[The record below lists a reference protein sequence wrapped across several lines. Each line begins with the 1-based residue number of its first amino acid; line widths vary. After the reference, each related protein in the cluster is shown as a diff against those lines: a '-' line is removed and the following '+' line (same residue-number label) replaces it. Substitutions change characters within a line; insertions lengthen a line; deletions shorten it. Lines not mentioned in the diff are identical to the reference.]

1 MIWVWFGY
9 NLEKPVISVMQ
20 IFSEAEPMA
29 VEEKM
34 NKETVTAKRRG
45 GRRLLTLSLIIN
57 IALASAFGYMYSLN
71 QRTSSEAAEYVST
84 LNQLAERTVQLEQQ
98 LNMSTSQLDYYKEL
112 ANYYAATAEAQ
123 GNASGIIGE
132 ASIPILAVQT
142 TQTLFQTS
150 YRGHVLRGDVELAE
164 GQGRVLVNTEVLN
177 GMDIQT
183 SVRTA
188 AAVVEKLTGASFG
201 RTDII
206 LTITSE
212 VTVDA
217 VDGPSAGAAITVAL
231 LAALRR
237 VEVMEGVYIT
247 GTVNSD
253 GSIGNVG
260 GVPYK
265 ALAAA
270 EEGAETVIVPAGQGT
285 VTLYEPKTIQRG
297 RLTITTYEMVTKTL
311 EEYLGENGYTVKVV
325 EAASVL
331 KAYEAF
337 TGQIL

>member
-1 MIWVWFGY
+1 M
-9 NLEKPVISVMQ
+9 EE
-20 IFSEAEPMA
+20 EAHM
-29 VEEKM
+29 
-34 NKETVTAKRRG
+34 ETVKAERSG
-45 GRRLLTLSLIIN
+45 GRRLLTLSIIIN
-57 IALASAFGYMYSLN
+57 IALASACGYMYSLN

-98 LNMSTSQLDYYKEL
+98 LNMSSSQLEYYKEL
-112 ANYYAATAEAQ
+112 ANHYAAAAEAR
-123 GNASGIIGE
+123 GNATGIIGE

-150 YRGHVLRGDVELAE
+150 YLGHVLRADVELAE
-164 GQGRVLVNTEVLN
+164 GHGRVLVNTEVLN

-188 AAVVEKLTGASFG
+188 AAVVETLTGASFG
-201 RTDII
+201 NTDII

-231 LAALRR
+231 LAALQR
-237 VEVMEGVYIT
+237 VEVNEGVYIT
-247 GTVNSD
+247 GTINSD
-253 GSIGNVG
+253 GSVGKVG

-270 EEGAETVIVPAGQGT
+270 EEGAETVIVPPGQGA
-285 VTLYEPKTIQRG
+285 VTLYEPKTIKLG
-297 RLTITTYEMVTKTL
+297 RSTLTTYERVTVSL
-311 EEYLGENGYTVKVV
+311 EEYLMENGYTVDIV
-325 EAASVL
+325 EAASVVE
-331 KAYEAF
+331 AYIEF
-337 TGQIL
+337 TGQPL

>member
-1 MIWVWFGY
+1 
-9 NLEKPVISVMQ
+9 
-20 IFSEAEPMA
+20 MA
-29 VEEKM
+29 TEGDAHT
-34 NKETVTAKRRG
+34 ETVKRSG
-45 GRRLLTLSLIIN
+45 GRRLLALSLILN
-57 IALASAFGYMYSLN
+57 IALASACGYMYSLN
-71 QRTSSEAAEYVST
+71 QRTSSEAEEYVST
-84 LNQLAERTVQLEQQ
+84 LNQLAERTVQLEQR
-98 LNMSTSQLDYYKEL
+98 LNMSTSQLEYYKEL
-112 ANYYAATAEAQ
+112 ANHYASAAAAQ
-123 GNASGIIGE
+123 GNASGIIGG

-142 TQTLFQTS
+142 SQTLFQTS
-150 YRGHVLRGDVELAE
+150 YRGHVLRADVELVE

-188 AAVVEKLTGASFG
+188 ATVVETLTGASFG
-201 RTDII
+201 STDII
-206 LTITSE
+206 LTITSD

-237 VEVMEGVYIT
+237 VDVREGVYIT

-253 GSIGNVG
+253 GSIGRVG

-270 EEGAETVIVPAGQGT
+270 EEGAETVVVPPGQGT
-285 VTLYEPKTIQRG
+285 VTVYEPRTIQRG
-297 RLTITTYEMVTKTL
+297 RFTITTYEIVSMTL
-311 EEYLGENGYTVKVV
+311 EEYLGESGYTVDVV

-331 KAYEAF
+331 EAYEAF
-337 TGQIL
+337 TGQTLRTQP

>member
-1 MIWVWFGY
+1 MAI
-9 NLEKPVISVMQ
+9 EE
-20 IFSEAEPMA
+20 EA
-29 VEEKM
+29 
-34 NKETVTAKRRG
+34 NQETFTAKRSRG
-45 GRRLLTLSLIIN
+45 NRLLTLSLIIN
-57 IALASAFGYMYSLN
+57 IALASACGYMYSLN

-84 LNQLAERTVQLEQQ
+84 LNQLAERTVQLEQR
-98 LNMSTSQLDYYKEL
+98 LNMSTSQLEYYKEL
-112 ANYYAATAEAQ
+112 ANYYAASAEAQ

-132 ASIPILAVQT
+132 AGIPILAVQT

-150 YRGHVLRGDVELAE
+150 YRGYVLRADVKLAE

-188 AAVVEKLTGASFG
+188 AAVVEALTGASFG
-201 RTDII
+201 NTDII
-206 LTITSE
+206 LTITSD

-237 VEVMEGVYIT
+237 VDVMEGVYIT
-247 GTVNSD
+247 GTINSD
-253 GSIGNVG
+253 GSVGKVG

-270 EEGAETVIVPAGQGT
+270 EEGAETVIVPAGQGM
-285 VTLYEPKTIQRG
+285 VTLYEPKTIQLG
-297 RLTITTYEMVTKTL
+297 RRILTIYEKVIMTL
-311 EEYLGENGYTVKVV
+311 EEYLLENGYAVRVV
-325 EAASVL
+325 EADSVL
-331 KAYEAF
+331 EAYMEF
-337 TGQIL
+337 TGQPL

>member
-1 MIWVWFGY
+1 MTM
-9 NLEKPVISVMQ
+9 EE
-20 IFSEAEPMA
+20 EAHTE
-29 VEEKM
+29 
-34 NKETVTAKRRG
+34 TAKAVG
-45 GRRLLTLSLIIN
+45 GRRLLALSIILN
-57 IALASAFGYMYSLN
+57 IALASACGYMYNLN
-71 QRTSSEAAEYVST
+71 QRISNEAEEYVST
-84 LNQLAERTVQLEQQ
+84 LNQLAERTVQLEQR
-98 LNMSTSQLDYYKEL
+98 LNMSTSQLNYYKEL
-112 ANYYAATAEAQ
+112 ANQYATAATSR

-150 YRGHVLRGDVELAE
+150 YQGHVLRADVELME

-188 AAVVEKLTGASFG
+188 AAVVEALTGASFAS
-201 RTDII
+201 TDII
-206 LTITSE
+206 LTITSD

-231 LAALRR
+231 LAAIRR
-237 VEVMEGVYIT
+237 VEVKPGVYIT
-247 GTVNSD
+247 GTINSD
-253 GSIGNVG
+253 GSIGRVG

-270 EEGAETVIVPAGQGT
+270 EEGAETVVVPTGQGT
-285 VTLYEPKTIQRG
+285 VTMYEPKTTQRG

-311 EEYLGENGYTVKVV
+311 EEYLSENGYPVNVL

-331 KAYEAF
+331 EAYEAF
-337 TGQIL
+337 TGQPL

>member
-1 MIWVWFGY
+1 MAI
-9 NLEKPVISVMQ
+9 EE
-20 IFSEAEPMA
+20 EA
-29 VEEKM
+29 
-34 NKETVTAKRRG
+34 NQETFIAKRSRG
-45 GRRLLTLSLIIN
+45 NRLLTLSLIIN
-57 IALASAFGYMYSLN
+57 IALASSCGYMYSLN
-71 QRTSSEAAEYVST
+71 QRTSGEAAEYVST
-84 LNQLAERTVQLEQQ
+84 LNQLAERTVQLEQR
-98 LNMSTSQLDYYKEL
+98 LNMSTGQLEYYKEL
-112 ANYYAATAEAQ
+112 ANYYATSAETQ

-150 YRGHVLRGDVELAE
+150 YRGYVLRADVELAE

-188 AAVVEKLTGASFG
+188 ASVVEALTGASFG
-201 RTDII
+201 NTDII

-237 VEVMEGVYIT
+237 VEVMEGVYMT

-253 GSIGNVG
+253 GSVGKVG

-285 VTLYEPKTIQRG
+285 VTLYEPKTIQLG
-297 RLTITTYEMVTKTL
+297 RRILTTYEKVIMTL
-311 EEYLGENGYTVKVV
+311 EEYLQENGYAVRVV
-325 EAASVL
+325 EADSVL
-331 KAYEAF
+331 EAYMEF
-337 TGQIL
+337 TGQPL

>member
-1 MIWVWFGY
+1 MAI
-9 NLEKPVISVMQ
+9 EE
-20 IFSEAEPMA
+20 EA
-29 VEEKM
+29 
-34 NKETVTAKRRG
+34 NQETFTAKRSRG
-45 GRRLLTLSLIIN
+45 NRLLTLSLIIN
-57 IALASAFGYMYSLN
+57 IALASACGYMYSLN

-84 LNQLAERTVQLEQQ
+84 LNQLAERTVQLEQR
-98 LNMSTSQLDYYKEL
+98 LNMSTSQLEYYKEL
-112 ANYYAATAEAQ
+112 ANYYAASAEAQ

-132 ASIPILAVQT
+132 AGIPILAVQT

-150 YRGHVLRGDVELAE
+150 DRGYVLRADVKLAE

-188 AAVVEKLTGASFG
+188 AAVVEALTGASFG
-201 RTDII
+201 NTDII
-206 LTITSE
+206 LTITSD

-237 VEVMEGVYIT
+237 VDVMEGVYIT
-247 GTVNSD
+247 GTINSD
-253 GSIGNVG
+253 GSVGKVG

-270 EEGAETVIVPAGQGT
+270 EEGAETVIVPAGQGM
-285 VTLYEPKTIQRG
+285 VTLYEPKTIQLG
-297 RLTITTYEMVTKTL
+297 RRILTIYEKVIMTL
-311 EEYLGENGYTVKVV
+311 EEYLLENGYAVRVV
-325 EAASVL
+325 EADSVL
-331 KAYEAF
+331 EAYMEF
-337 TGQIL
+337 TGQPL

>member
-1 MIWVWFGY
+1 M
-9 NLEKPVISVMQ
+9 EE
-20 IFSEAEPMA
+20 EAHM
-29 VEEKM
+29 
-34 NKETVTAKRRG
+34 ETVKAERSG
-45 GRRLLTLSLIIN
+45 ARRLLALSIIIN
-57 IALASAFGYMYSLN
+57 IALASACGYMYSLN
-71 QRTSSEAAEYVST
+71 QRTSGEAAEYVST
-84 LNQLAERTVQLEQQ
+84 LNQLAERTVQLEQR
-98 LNMSTSQLDYYKEL
+98 LNMSTSQLEYYKEL
-112 ANYYAATAEAQ
+112 ANHYASAAESQ

-150 YRGHVLRGDVELAE
+150 YRGHVLRADVELAE

-188 AAVVEKLTGASFG
+188 AAVVETLAGASFG
-201 RTDII
+201 NTDII

-231 LAALRR
+231 LAALQH
-237 VEVMEGVYIT
+237 VEVRDDVYIT

-253 GSIGNVG
+253 GSIGKVG

-270 EEGAETVIVPAGQGT
+270 EEGAETVIVPPGQGT
-285 VTLYEPKTIQRG
+285 VTVYEPKTTQRG

-311 EEYLGENGYTVKVV
+311 EEYLMENGYIVDIV
-325 EAASVL
+325 EAASVVE
-331 KAYEAF
+331 AYIEF
-337 TGQIL
+337 TGQPL

>member
-1 MIWVWFGY
+1 MAM
-9 NLEKPVISVMQ
+9 EEEAHTETAKPV
-20 IFSEAEPMA
+20 
-29 VEEKM
+29 
-34 NKETVTAKRRG
+34 G
-45 GRRLLTLSLIIN
+45 GRRLLALSIILN
-57 IALASAFGYMYSLN
+57 IAMASACGYMYSLN
-71 QRTSSEAAEYVST
+71 QRTSSEAEEYVST
-84 LNQLAERTVQLEQQ
+84 LNQLAERTVQLEQR
-98 LNMSTSQLDYYKEL
+98 LNMSTSQLEYYKEL
-112 ANYYAATAEAQ
+112 ANHYAAAAATQ

-150 YRGHVLRGDVELAE
+150 YRGHVLRADVELVE

-188 AAVVEKLTGASFG
+188 AAVVEALTGASFAS
-201 RTDII
+201 TDTI
-206 LTITSE
+206 LTITSD

-217 VDGPSAGAAITVAL
+217 VDGPSAGAAVTVAL
-231 LAALRR
+231 LAALKH
-237 VEVMEGVYIT
+237 VEVRPGVYIT
-247 GTVNSD
+247 GTVNND
-253 GSIGNVG
+253 GSIGRVG

-270 EEGAETVIVPAGQGT
+270 EDGAETMVVPAGQGT
-285 VTLYEPKTIQRG
+285 VTVYEPKTIKRG

-311 EEYLGENGYTVKVV
+311 EEYLLENGYTVKVV

-331 KAYEAF
+331 EAYEAF
-337 TGQIL
+337 TGQPL

>member
-1 MIWVWFGY
+1 MAI
-9 NLEKPVISVMQ
+9 EE
-20 IFSEAEPMA
+20 EA
-29 VEEKM
+29 
-34 NKETVTAKRRG
+34 NQETFTAKRSRG
-45 GRRLLTLSLIIN
+45 NRLLTLSLIIN
-57 IALASAFGYMYSLN
+57 IALASACGYMYSLN

-84 LNQLAERTVQLEQQ
+84 LNQLAERTVQLEQR
-98 LNMSTSQLDYYKEL
+98 LNMSTSQLEYYKEL
-112 ANYYAATAEAQ
+112 ANYYAASAEAQ

-132 ASIPILAVQT
+132 AGIPILAVQT

-150 YRGHVLRGDVELAE
+150 YRGYVLRADVKLAE

-188 AAVVEKLTGASFG
+188 AAVVEALTGASFG
-201 RTDII
+201 NTDII
-206 LTITSE
+206 LTITSD

-237 VEVMEGVYIT
+237 VDVMEGVYIT
-247 GTVNSD
+247 GTINSD
-253 GSIGNVG
+253 GSVGKVG

-270 EEGAETVIVPAGQGT
+270 EEGAETVIVPAGQGM
-285 VTLYEPKTIQRG
+285 VTLYEPKTIQLG
-297 RLTITTYEMVTKTL
+297 RRILTTYEKVIMTL
-311 EEYLGENGYTVKVV
+311 EEYLLENGYAVRVV
-325 EAASVL
+325 EADSVL
-331 KAYEAF
+331 EAYMEF
-337 TGQIL
+337 TGQPL

>member
-1 MIWVWFGY
+1 M
-9 NLEKPVISVMQ
+9 EE
-20 IFSEAEPMA
+20 EANM
-29 VEEKM
+29 
-34 NKETVTAKRRG
+34 ETVKAERSG
-45 GRRLLTLSLIIN
+45 GRRLLTLSIIIN
-57 IALASAFGYMYSLN
+57 IALASACGYMYSLN

-84 LNQLAERTVQLEQQ
+84 LNQLAERTVQLEQR
-98 LNMSTSQLDYYKEL
+98 LNMSTSQLEYYKEL
-112 ANYYAATAEAQ
+112 ANHYAAAAEAR

-150 YRGHVLRGDVELAE
+150 YRGHVLRADVELAE

-188 AAVVEKLTGASFG
+188 AAVVETLTGASFG
-201 RTDII
+201 NTDII

-237 VEVMEGVYIT
+237 VEVNEGVYIT
-247 GTVNSD
+247 GTINSD
-253 GSIGNVG
+253 GSVGKVG

-270 EEGAETVIVPAGQGT
+270 EEGAETVIVPPGQGT
-285 VTLYEPKTIQRG
+285 VTLYEPKTIKLG
-297 RLTITTYEMVTKTL
+297 RSTLTTYERVTKTL
-311 EEYLGENGYTVKVV
+311 EEYMRENGYTVDIV
-325 EAASVL
+325 EAASVVE
-331 KAYEAF
+331 AYIEF
-337 TGQIL
+337 TGQPL

>member
-1 MIWVWFGY
+1 MTI
-9 NLEKPVISVMQ
+9 EE
-20 IFSEAEPMA
+20 EAYE
-29 VEEKM
+29 
-34 NKETVTAKRRG
+34 ETVTTKRSG
-45 GRRLLTLSLIIN
+45 GIRLLTLSLIIN
-57 IALASAFGYMYSLN
+57 IALASACGYMYSLN
-71 QRTSSEAAEYVST
+71 QRASGEAAEYVST
-84 LNQLAERTVQLEQQ
+84 LNQLAEKTVQLEQR
-98 LNMSTSQLDYYKEL
+98 LNMSTSQLEYYKEL
-112 ANYYAATAEAQ
+112 ANYYAASTEAR

-150 YRGHVLRGDVELAE
+150 YRGYVLRADVELVE

-188 AAVVEKLTGASFG
+188 AAVVETLTGASFG
-201 RTDII
+201 NTDII
-206 LTITSE
+206 LTITSD

-237 VEVMEGVYIT
+237 VEVMDGIYIT
-247 GTVNSD
+247 GTINSD
-253 GSIGNVG
+253 GSVGKVG

-285 VTLYEPKTIQRG
+285 VTLYEPKTIQLG
-297 RLTITTYEMVTKTL
+297 RRILTTYEKVTMTL
-311 EEYLGENGYTVKVV
+311 EEYLLENGYAVRVV
-325 EAASVL
+325 EADSVL
-331 KAYEAF
+331 EAYMEF
-337 TGQIL
+337 TGQPL

>member
-1 MIWVWFGY
+1 
-9 NLEKPVISVMQ
+9 
-20 IFSEAEPMA
+20 MA
-29 VEEKM
+29 TEGDTHT
-34 NKETVTAKRRG
+34 ETVNRSG
-45 GRRLLTLSLIIN
+45 GRRLLALSLILN
-57 IALASAFGYMYSLN
+57 IALASACGYMYSLN
-71 QRTSSEAAEYVST
+71 QRTSSEAEEYVST
-84 LNQLAERTVQLEQQ
+84 LNQLAERTVQLEQR
-98 LNMSTSQLDYYKEL
+98 LNMSTSQLEYYKEL
-112 ANYYAATAEAQ
+112 ANHYASAAAAQ
-123 GNASGIIGE
+123 GNASGIIGG

-142 TQTLFQTS
+142 SQTLFQTS
-150 YRGHVLRGDVELAE
+150 YRGHVLRADVELVE

-188 AAVVEKLTGASFG
+188 ATVVETLTGASFG
-201 RTDII
+201 STDII
-206 LTITSE
+206 LTITSD

-237 VEVMEGVYIT
+237 VDVREGVYIT

-253 GSIGNVG
+253 GSIGKVG

-270 EEGAETVIVPAGQGT
+270 EEGAETVVVPPGQGT
-285 VTLYEPKTIQRG
+285 VTVYEPRTIQRG
-297 RLTITTYEMVTKTL
+297 RFTITTYEIVSMTL
-311 EEYLGENGYTVKVV
+311 EEYLGESGYTVDVV

-331 KAYEAF
+331 EAYEAF
-337 TGQIL
+337 TGQTLRTQP